1 MTLYNLSCRG
11 KIVCDVTHSINTST
25 LFLEISLFIDHLA
38 VYSNHAPSKMHA
50 LTELQWHGNYG
61 IRAVAYPQYIYIF
74 MNAIYLYIH
83 ECSLGVHN
91 APKEFSTPGKDWL
104 R

>member
-1 MTLYNLSCRG
+1 
-11 KIVCDVTHSINTST
+11 
-25 LFLEISLFIDHLA
+25 
-38 VYSNHAPSKMHA
+38 MHA

-91 APKEFSTPGKDWL
+91 APKEFMHSRKRLAAIDPPDTNTYIHRLDQNIYRGQL
-104 R
+104 CCAHHVH